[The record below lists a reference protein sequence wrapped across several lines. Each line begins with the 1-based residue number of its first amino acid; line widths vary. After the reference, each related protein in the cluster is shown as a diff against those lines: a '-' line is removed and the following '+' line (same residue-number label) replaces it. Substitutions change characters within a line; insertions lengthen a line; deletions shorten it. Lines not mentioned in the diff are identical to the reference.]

1 RVLANKLIIFHKNT
15 AEVFLGTYD
24 EFLETIGWEEEA
36 SPEKT
41 NEKSKEKPSNKHSK
55 QQDIDLAKKQ
65 GQRLKTLKKD
75 YESIESEILMLEDA
89 LKNKNEEVLKM
100 VQERADG
107 SQIPK
112 LYKTI
117 GGLQLQL
124 DDCYSKL
131 EELFR
136 QMDGLQVVA

>member
-1 RVLANKLIIFHKNT
+1 MLRVLANKLIIFHKNK

-36 SPEKT
+36 SI
-41 NEKSKEKPSNKHSK
+41 EKSKEKSSDKHSK
-55 QQDIDLAKKQ
+55 QQEGDLAKKQ
-65 GQRLKTLKKD
+65 GQRLKSLKKD
-75 YESIESEILMLEDA
+75 YEKIEGEILRLEDA

-100 VQERADG
+100 VQERADDG

-117 GGLQLQL
+117 GELQSRL
-124 DDCYSKL
+124 DGCYSKL

-136 QMDGLQVVA
+136 QMDGLQVIA